1 MSGKAPFSKT
11 DYLLTAAAFVGITIL
26 LVVLLAPSNQPNAS
40 SSNQT
45 TSVFSPIVASTT
57 TISATASSSGTLAPP
72 GCVLLSNVTSA
83 IENVTLDVYASP
95 HPTVGD
101 DVCLA
106 AQIVGPPRIT
116 FVEFTVVNS
125 TGTVYF
131 QQTFKP
137 ATGAE
142 FGLVVTSWPTD
153 QAFDGLTP
161 VAGQYLLFATIYPYY
176 PGVGATDLYND
187 TSVPLTLG

>member
-1 MSGKAPFSKT
+1 MAGKAPLSRT
-11 DYLLTAAAFVGITIL
+11 DYLLTAAAFIGITIL
-26 LVVLLAPSNQPNAS
+26 LVVLLAPSNQPSAS
-40 SSNQT
+40 SSQT
-45 TSVFSPIVASTT
+45 TSVFSPNVPSTT
-57 TISATASSSGTLAPP
+57 TLSVTAASSGTLAPP
-72 GCVLLSNVTSA
+72 GCAFLSNVTSA
-83 IENVTLDVYASP
+83 IENVTLSVYASP
-95 HPTVGD
+95 HPAVGD

-106 AQIVGPPRIT
+106 AQVVGPPRIT

-125 TGTVYF
+125 TGTVFF

-153 QAFDGLTP
+153 QAFDGVTP

-176 PGVGATDLYND
+176 PGVGASDLYND
-187 TSVPLTLG
+187 TSLPLTLG